1 MVVKRRWMRN
11 MLAESAA
18 VKVHLPWERGL
29 RREASIAS
37 RRNKSPEP
45 VRRRA

>member
-1 MVVKRRWMRN
+1 MTVKRRWMRN
-11 MLAESAA
+11 VLTESAA

-29 RREASIAS
+29 RREASIAL
-37 RRNKSPEP
+37 RRNKSPAP